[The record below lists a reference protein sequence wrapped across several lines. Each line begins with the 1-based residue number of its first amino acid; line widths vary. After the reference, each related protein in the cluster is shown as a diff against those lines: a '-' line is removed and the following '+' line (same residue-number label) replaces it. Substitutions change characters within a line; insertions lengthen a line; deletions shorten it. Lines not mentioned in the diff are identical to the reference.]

1 MCSSTQPAVYNAII
15 TAVATGSSR
24 MSEIATKIGETTSVC
39 SQYMKNLINLG
50 LIRKETPYGE
60 KESRKSIYA
69 IADNMFRFWYRFMY
83 AVYVEIAA

>member
-1 MCSSTQPAVYNAII
+1 MYARGWLNYYGIADVYK
-15 TAVATGSSR
+15 R
-24 MSEIATKIGETTSVC
+24 QSVC

-69 IADNMFRFWYRFMY
+69 IADNID
-83 AVYVEIAA
+83 VYKRQRSATGGRQSKV